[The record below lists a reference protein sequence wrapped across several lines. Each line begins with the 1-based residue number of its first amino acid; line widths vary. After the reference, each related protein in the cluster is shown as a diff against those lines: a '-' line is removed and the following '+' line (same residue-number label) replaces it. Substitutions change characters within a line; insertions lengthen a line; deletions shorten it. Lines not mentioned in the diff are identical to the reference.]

1 MSEILPFHFKSIK
14 QEIYH
19 SKYDDIDESE
29 RFVVIMSDSLEAHG
43 L

>member
-19 SKYDDIDESE
+19 LKYDDIDESE
-29 RFVVIMSDSLEAHG
+29 TLVVVMSNSFQAHG